1 MKNIYK
7 IFTAGTVVT
16 LLLFNSC
23 VPEDVIVEDLS
34 IKLTSG
40 SWTFNSVDAG
50 SDFLNAGYEIAY
62 GNNVINFNSDGSL
75 TDTLLKV
82 EGTGTWFLN
91 GNQDNLTLN
100 ITYVDDDTRNE
111 TWRIVS
117 ITDTELVYE
126 FDISPNTLR
135 MRYVH

>member
-1 MKNIYK
+1 MKNLYR
-7 IFTAGTVVT
+7 IFTAGTVVA

-40 SWTFNSVDAG
+40 SWTFSSVESGD
-50 SDFLNAGYEIAY
+50 DFLNAGYEITY
-62 GNNVINFNSDGSL
+62 GDNVLNFSSDGTC
-75 TDTLLKV
+75 TDKLLGV
-82 EGTGTWFLN
+82 NGDGTWSIN
-91 GNQDNLTLN
+91 GNQDALTLQ
-100 ITYVDDDTRNE
+100 ITYDDSDTRNE
-111 TWRIVS
+111 NWRIVS

-126 FDISPNTLR
+126 FDISPNTLE